1 MARKQEARMSGDE
14 NLKETRLA
22 AGQQFID
29 AIPHGK
35 ELGMTILSIGDG
47 EAVMS
52 VPYNPRLVGDPK
64 TGVLH
69 GGVVTTLLDSCC
81 GAAVMCHPTNAL
93 GTATI
98 DLRIDYMRPARP
110 GEPVTAHATCFRA
123 TRNVAF
129 VRAVAYDETEDDPV
143 ATASGSFTL
152 ERPTPKGV
160 AK

>member
-1 MARKQEARMSGDE
+1 MSGDQKKDPAE
-14 NLKETRLA
+14 VNQNFVTAL
-22 AGQQFID
+22 
-29 AIPHGK
+29 PHGK
-35 ELGMTILSIGDG
+35 ELGMVLHSIGEGD
-47 EAVMS
+47 AVMS
-52 VPYNPRLVGDPK
+52 VPYHERLVGDPA

-69 GGVVTTLLDSCC
+69 GGVVTTLLDTCC
-81 GAAVMCHPTNAL
+81 GAAVMSHPTRAL

-129 VRAVAYDETEDDPV
+129 VRAVAWDETEDDPV

-152 ERPTPKGV
+152 ERPKRREGG
-160 AK
+160 K

>member
-1 MARKQEARMSGDE
+1 MSGD
-14 NLKETRLA
+14 KETNDNVA
-22 AGQQFID
+22 ALSQQFIE
-29 AIPHGK
+29 ALPHGK
-35 ELGMTILSIGDG
+35 ELGMRIISVGEGDV
-47 EAVMS
+47 VMS
-52 VPYNPRLVGDPK
+52 VPYHPRLVGDPA

-69 GGVVTTLLDSCC
+69 GGVVTTLLDTCC
-81 GAAVMCHPTNAL
+81 GAAVMSHPTGAL

-129 VRAVAYDETEDDPV
+129 VRAVAYDETEQDPV

-152 ERPTPKGV
+152 ERPKPREPK
-160 AK
+160 K